1 MRGPAEAGPLVS
13 CVLSALLPRVAL
25 RGGRPPTPH
34 DGTPARRSGQV
45 SQPRLPPPLPPTS
58 ANNLLEASDGRALIW
73 QLARHNV
80 PANRRKL
87 QLVMT
92 GR

>member
-34 DGTPARRSGQV
+34 HGKPARRPGQV

-58 ANNLLEASDGRALIW
+58 ANNLLEASDGGHSFGSW
-73 QLARHNV
+73 HG
-80 PANRRKL
+80 KTSL
-87 QLVMT
+87 QI
-92 GR
+92 GENSNS